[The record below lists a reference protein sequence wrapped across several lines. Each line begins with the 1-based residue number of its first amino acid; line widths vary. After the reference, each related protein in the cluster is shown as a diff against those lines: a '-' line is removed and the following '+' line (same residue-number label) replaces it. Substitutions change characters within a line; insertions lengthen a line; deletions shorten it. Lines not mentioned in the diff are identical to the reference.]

1 MNIFNNLD
9 TFIELITDLAFFK
22 NMDDVYTHCNE
33 AYLSFV
39 GKTRE
44 EIIGKR
50 GFEIYSNENASK
62 IQKNDYEILATNRS
76 KTFEEAFINKDKS
89 ISYFYITKQVLHNDL
104 GEKLGLFCI
113 ARNIT
118 AEKEY
123 QLIYEDNK
131 LLLEYIA
138 KHNDISLILNKI
150 VNLAE
155 DRNKDSKCSILLLNK
170 SKRNLFTGASPSL
183 PDFYNEA
190 INGVEI
196 GEKIG
201 SCGSAVYKKQRVIV
215 ENINTHE
222 NWQGYLELTK
232 KANLHACWS
241 EPIFSSGDEIL
252 GSFAM
257 YSSKVNAPSDF
268 ELKLISSYAH
278 LVSIAIEKDNQNKAI
293 KESNKK
299 LRLSEQES
307 AQLFDNALV
316 GLMYISQDRILLK
329 ANQHL
334 ANIFGYENPEEMVGI
349 STRELHLSQSK
360 FLEFGKIYFKTLIH
374 RTNLN
379 IEYQQKKKDGSTVW
393 CELSGKALDEQT
405 PADLA
410 KGVLWTVKDITKN
423 KKLKQKVKDRT
434 KEIEDKNK
442 QLQNL
447 ATKDYLT
454 GLYNRSKIDDSID
467 YQIKRSKRYESIFG
481 VIMLDIDYFKLVNDE
496 HGHQVGDK
504 ILLEFAKVL
513 TDVFRETDI
522 VGRWG
527 GEEFLIIIEDTDKK
541 GIINLAH
548 KIKATIERHDFPV
561 IKRKTVSIGVTIY
574 HKNENINELI
584 QRVDKALYKAKNSGR
599 NQVQYL

>member
-1 MNIFNNLD
+1 MNIFNNID
-9 TFIELITDLAFFK
+9 AFIELITDLAFFK
-22 NMDDVYTHCNE
+22 NMDGVYTHCNE
-33 AYLSFV
+33 AHLSFV

-44 EIIGKR
+44 EIIGKTA
-50 GFEIYSNENASK
+50 FEIYSTENANK
-62 IQKNDYEILATNRS
+62 IQKDDYEILATR
-76 KTFEEAFINKDKS
+76 KTKAYEETFINKDGT
-89 ISYFYITKQVLHNDL
+89 ITYFYTTKQVLYNDL
-104 GEKLGLFCI
+104 GDKIGLFCI
-113 ARNIT
+113 ERNIT

-138 KHNDISLILNKI
+138 KHNDISQILDKI

-155 DRNKDSKCSILLLNK
+155 DRNKDTKCSILLLNE
-170 SKRNLFTGASPSL
+170 SKRNLFSGASPSL

-201 SCGSAVYKKQRVIV
+201 SCGSAVYKKERVIV

-241 EPIFSSGDEIL
+241 EPIFSSRDEIL

-257 YSSKVNAPSDF
+257 YSSKVKAPSDF

-278 LVSIAIEKDNQNKAI
+278 LVSLAIEKENQNKAI
-293 KESNKK
+293 RESNKK
-299 LRLSEQES
+299 LRLSEFES

-316 GLMYISQDRILLK
+316 GLMYISQDRIILK

-334 ANIFGYENPEEMVGI
+334 ANIFGYENPEEMIGI

-360 FLEFGKIYFKTLIH
+360 FLEFGKTYFKTLVH

-393 CELSGKALDEQT
+393 CELSGTALDEQT
-405 PADLA
+405 SADLA

-423 KKLKQKVKDRT
+423 KELEQKVKERT
-434 KEIEDKNK
+434 QEIQEKNK
-442 QLQNL
+442 QLEDV

-454 GLYNRSKIDDSID
+454 GLYNRLKIDDSID
-467 YQIKRSKRYESIFG
+467 YQIKRSKRNESIFG

-504 ILLEFAKVL
+504 ILFEFAKVL

-527 GEEFLIIIEDTDKK
+527 GEEFLIIIEDADKED
-541 GIINLAH
+541 IINLAN
-548 KIKATIERHDFPV
+548 KIKETIERHDFPV
-561 IKRKTVSIGVTIY
+561 VKRKTVSVGVTIY
-574 HKNENINELI
+574 HKNENKNELI